1 MEVFSFGNY
10 LHQEATEIYVAERQ
24 WIRESKAIYKLASD
38 SEERKAQEEK
48 ASEAQTIYL
57 SVMDNYCNSED
68 KLVKWYASLNNN
80 FTRVMLVLSGIT
92 PFIGLIA
99 LIYIKRLEFLLAVVN
114 AIVAVLIRLP
124 IFLFRT
130 NSNVC
135 SSKNQPKL
143 LKAAN

>member
-10 LHQEATEIYVAERQ
+10 LHNEATEIYVAERT

-48 ASEAQTIYL
+48 AAEAQTVYL
-57 SVMDNYCNSED
+57 AVMDNYCNSED
-68 KLVKWYASLNNN
+68 KLVKWYANINTN
-80 FTRVMLVLSGIT
+80 FVRVLLVLTGIA
-92 PFIGLIA
+92 PFVGLIS
-99 LIYIKRLEFLLAVVN
+99 LVYIKRLEFLLAIIN

-124 IFLFRT
+124 IFIFRT
-130 NSNVC
+130 NSV
-135 SSKNQPKL
+135 SSMKNQPKM